1 MKTKYIKYTIVPINI
16 ISVLSLVVSN
26 SSLASLCSLEKF
38 EFKVEIP
45 PWNTWK
51 TWVQSMN
58 AH

>member
-16 ISVLSLVVSN
+16 ISVLSLVFSN

-45 PWNTWK
+45 P
-51 TWVQSMN
+51 
-58 AH
+58 